1 MGSKTSTHDTISII
15 NEKKKAVAVFLSITL
30 VALTLLIAFP
40 IRLMAVS
47 VIKIN
52 NEIEGK
58 KRLKET
64 LDTKVRNFNQLNT
77 EYEEVKSD
85 LEDLKLVFPDKGD
98 YSLFVANI
106 EEVCKANYFRLQSVN
121 VDMPRL
127 TGQNTESSF
136 EVLTVWTANINV
148 LGRRSDLLKL
158 LEEIE
163 SMPMKPTVNVLSYK
177 NETNEEGFLSF
188 NISVKIYG
196 VKSSNMYSDI

>member
-1 MGSKTSTHDTISII
+1 MGSKTSTHDTIAII
-15 NEKKKAVAVFLSITL
+15 NEKKRDVTLFLSLTL
-30 VALTLLIAFP
+30 IALTLLIAFP

-77 EYEEVKSD
+77 EYEEVKGD

-121 VDMPRL
+121 VEMPRL
-127 TGQNTESSF
+127 TGQNAESSF
-136 EVLTVWTANINV
+136 EELTVWTANINV

-163 SMPMKPTVNVLSYK
+163 AMPMKPTVNVLSYK
-177 NETNEEGFLSF
+177 NEENEEGFLGF
-188 NISVKIYG
+188 NISIRIYG
-196 VKSSNMYSDI
+196 VKGSEVYSGI